1 MGEFSFQYPAS
12 FIVFCLLCGLGLSL
26 LLYYKSKTWNDRP
39 RWHLFLLGF
48 LRFLSGS
55 LIAFLLLNPLFK
67 NFKKEIRKPVL
78 VYLEDNSRSLIAKDS
93 SWKENY
99 IDQRT
104 SILKDLEEKYDI
116 KKFEFGNQCSSDFT
130 NTYNQNKSNPYA
142 AFDHVSDVVDIQN
155 VKAVLLHSD
164 GIYNS
169 GRNPLYHP
177 LLKLSPIHTI
187 LQGDTIPEKDL
198 AIQRVYH
205 NEIIYSGDKF
215 SVQLDI
221 QAFHSNGEKFNF
233 QVLQYDGN
241 GTKKIYESSENIKS
255 NSFFTTKEILID
267 ANQVGLQRYK
277 VIVSN
282 LSGERNTRNN
292 QRDIFIEVLDSK
304 KKVLIYALSPHP
316 DLSAMK
322 DALLSNKNY
331 DVVIKYY
338 PEAVG
343 NVDQFTLAILHQIPG
358 LNSSSSSTISLLQNQ
373 KIPLVYVLGNLSDL
387 GAFNAIQNAVSINGN
402 TKNQNESQ
410 AVVNTAFTLFTMSEP
425 LQSAVAKF
433 PPLSV
438 PFGNFKMDPSSSTF
452 LFQKIGKVETNYP
465 LWIFQ
470 NQNGNKSSMI
480 MGEGLWKWRMNDY
493 INTNSFTN
501 FNELMS
507 KMVLFVASK
516 DDKRK
521 FKVTQSKKLFEEV
534 EPIIFNA
541 ELYNDS
547 YEKVNEP
554 EVKLDILSKDKKS
567 YTYSLGKKENY
578 YELNIGSLPAG
589 QYSYKASTS
598 WNNKSQIAE
607 GIFGVEAI
615 DVETNSLLADHNLL
629 RNISEQ
635 STGKSFSAAHLED
648 LKNLLLEDQ
657 SSKSIIYQHL
667 DIKPLLN
674 EKWIFFI
681 IAFLLALE
689 WFLRRFWGSY

>member
-1 MGEFSFQYPAS
+1 
-12 FIVFCLLCGLGLSL
+12 
-26 LLYYKSKTWNDRP
+26 
-39 RWHLFLLGF
+39 
-48 LRFLSGS
+48 
-55 LIAFLLLNPLFK
+55 
-67 NFKKEIRKPVL
+67 
-78 VYLEDNSRSLIAKDS
+78 
-93 SWKENY
+93 
-99 IDQRT
+99 
-104 SILKDLEEKYDI
+104 
-116 KKFEFGNQCSSDFT
+116 
-130 NTYNQNKSNPYA
+130 
-142 AFDHVSDVVDIQN
+142 
-155 VKAVLLHSD
+155 
-164 GIYNS
+164 
-169 GRNPLYHP
+169 
-177 LLKLSPIHTI
+177 
-187 LQGDTIPEKDL
+187 
-198 AIQRVYH
+198 
-205 NEIIYSGDKF
+205 
-215 SVQLDI
+215 
-221 QAFHSNGEKFNF
+221 
-233 QVLQYDGN
+233 
-241 GTKKIYESSENIKS
+241 
-255 NSFFTTKEILID
+255 
-267 ANQVGLQRYK
+267 
-277 VIVSN
+277 
-282 LSGERNTRNN
+282 
-292 QRDIFIEVLDSK
+292 
-304 KKVLIYALSPHP
+304 
-316 DLSAMK
+316 MK

-425 LQSAVAKF
+425 LQSAVPKF

-493 INTNSFTN
+493 INTNSFAN

-578 YELNIGSLPAG
+578 YELNIGSIPAG

-635 STGKSFSAAHLED
+635 STGKSFNIAQFES
-648 LKNLLLEDQ
+648 LKNLLMEDQ